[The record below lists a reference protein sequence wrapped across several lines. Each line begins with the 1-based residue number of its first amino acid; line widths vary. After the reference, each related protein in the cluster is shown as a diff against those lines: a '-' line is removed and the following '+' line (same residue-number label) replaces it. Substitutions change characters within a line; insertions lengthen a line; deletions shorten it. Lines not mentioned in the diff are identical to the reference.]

1 MELTV
6 YWSEFAEG
14 KLEDL
19 FSYYSEK
26 ASVKLAQNLVNE
38 IIDRSLELARN
49 PLMGQKEI
57 LLEGRVQEFR
67 YLVYKNYK
75 IIYWVNTLKQR
86 IEIIN
91 LFDCR
96 QNPQIMIG
104 KL

>member
-19 FSYYSEK
+19 FSYYCEK
-26 ASVKLAQNLVNE
+26 ASVKLAQKLVNE
-38 IIDRSLELARN
+38 IIDRSLELAKT
-49 PLMGQKEI
+49 PLIGQREI
-57 LLEGRVQEFR
+57 LLQNRPQEFR

-75 IIYWVNTLKQR
+75 IIYWVNNLHQR

-96 QNPQIMIG
+96 QNPQKIIG
-104 KL
+104 VI